1 MKIVTLYSL
10 FFILSTL
17 LMVLTLT
24 EYMQGSL
31 FYAKNKELRVQKSKK
46 NYLKKRDEFV
56 PMRTLTMAQKK
67 IDILLDTSPYFFDNK
82 SIELEQNR
90 SHKGSVNPIK
100 VTLSNLV
107 KVLNHL
113 DEDAILTINTYS
125 KNTGSKQYNL
135 KLSQQRADILKK
147 YFRERTS
154 LPLIVAIGYGGAIA
168 FKKDDKT
175 KHKQVEINL
184 KRIK

>member
-17 LMVLTLT
+17 LIVLTLT

-31 FYAKNKELRVQKSKK
+31 LSTNKKEIRVEKSKK
-46 NYLKKRDEFV
+46 NYLKRREEFV
-56 PMRTLTMAQKK
+56 PIRTLSMAQKK
-67 IDILLDTSPYFFDNK
+67 IDMLLDNN
-82 SIELEQNR
+82 SIEFEKNI
-90 SHKGSVNPIK
+90 SNNGGIK
-100 VTLSNLV
+100 VILNNLV

-125 KNTGSKQYNL
+125 KKKGSRQYNL
-135 KLSQQRADILKK
+135 ELSQQRADVLKK
-147 YFRERTS
+147 YFIEKTS
-154 LPLIVAIGYGGAIA
+154 LPLIVAIGYGGTIP
-168 FKKDDKT
+168 FKKEDKP
-175 KHKQVEINL
+175 KHRQVEINL

>member
-31 FYAKNKELRVQKSKK
+31 FYANNKELRVQKSKK
-46 NYLKKRDEFV
+46 NYLKNRDKFV
-56 PMRTLTMAQKK
+56 PIRTLAMAQKK
-67 IDILLDTSPYFFDNK
+67 IDKLLETKPYLFEDK
-82 SIELEQNR
+82 SIDLEHNSSKR
-90 SHKGSVNPIK
+90 GLNLAK

-107 KVLNHL
+107 KILNHL

-125 KNTGSKQYNL
+125 ENKGSKQYNL
-135 KLSQQRADILKK
+135 ELSQQRADVLKK
-147 YFRERTS
+147 YFRERTT
-154 LPLIVAIGYGGAIA
+154 LPLIVAIGYGGAIP
-168 FKKDDKT
+168 FRKEDKT
-175 KHKQVEINL
+175 THKQVEINL